1 MQSGFGVGVRG
12 ISVLL
17 PLAGI
22 VLLFLFVGI
31 MVFIFIVTRGGRKQ
45 REIGVEETRMMQE
58 IYHRLTEF
66 EDRIE
71 TLETLLIK
79 RDGKDVTR

>member
-1 MQSGFGVGVRG
+1 MQSQLGVGVTG
-12 ISVLL
+12 ISLLL

-31 MVFIFIVTRGGRKQ
+31 MLLIFIVTRNGRKQ
-45 REIGVEETRMMQE
+45 KETGADETRMMQE

-79 RDGKDVTR
+79 RDGKEVTR